1 MEVKT
6 TITVDLARPSA
17 PAIVYAKQLD
27 RLSRYITAKLYANG
41 GAFTPPAGVSFEV
54 RGLKPDGTVVVYSKT
69 EKDAAAVTQSGS
81 TLTIYIAQQALAVPG
96 TVRMELAIKSGTT
109 ATGLETLTTFAWLL
123 QVEESAAAGTPS
135 TNYINPAIASVASAE
150 INAAGHLILTMTTG
164 ATIDAGLAKGADGAA
179 GAKGADGAAGAKG
192 DPGADG
198 TTPTIGSN
206 GNWFLGSTDTGKPS
220 RGEKGADGAPGKG
233 LDILGT
239 YASLDALSAAVT
251 APAQGD
257 IYQVGAAAPYT
268 LYMWDGTA
276 APGAWTSLGE
286 LQGPAGTQGDPGQRG
301 SFWFAG
307 TAISGPIQG
316 SIPFPNSGIELALAG
331 DMYLNTVSSFVYRC
345 VVGGDAE
352 TALWRYVCTIRGERG
367 ATGITGPQGPAGSD
381 AEVTAENVTAALTET
396 PLPVASGGTGAAT
409 AAAARENLGALSNAD
424 GAVTRSKLAQD
435 ALYSPVEYF
444 DGAHALTAAD
454 IGKTLASS
462 GAAENT
468 VTLTT
473 AVSAAMPIGA
483 EVAVFWMA
491 GTSVKLQFTGTMRI
505 VMPGEDVLV
514 NGSLQP
520 SKMFTL
526 VALKKLTTDA
536 ANGDIWTVQ
545 GDVEVVT

>member
-96 TVRMELAIKSGTT
+96 TVRMELAIKSGT
-109 ATGLETLTTFAWLL
+109 AAAGLETLTTFSWLL
-123 QVEESAAAGTPS
+123 QVEESAASGTPS
-135 TNYINPAIASVASAE
+135 TNYINPAIASVASAA

-164 ATIDAGLAKGADGAA
+164 ATIDAGL
-179 GAKGADGAAGAKG
+179 AKGADGAAGAKG

-233 LDILGT
+233 LEILGT

-251 APAQGD
+251 APTQGD

-268 LYMWDGTA
+268 FYMWDGTTP
-276 APGAWTSLGE
+276 PGAWTSLGE
-286 LQGPAGTQGDPGQRG
+286 LQGPEGERGENGQRG

-307 TAISGPIQG
+307 TAISGPFQG
-316 SIPFPNSGIELALAG
+316 DIPFPNSGIELALAG
-331 DMYLNTVSSFVYRC
+331 DMYLNTVSSLVYQC
-345 VVGGDAE
+345 TLGGDAE
-352 TALWRYVCTIRGERG
+352 TALWRVVGTIRGERG
-367 ATGITGPQGPAGSD
+367 PKGNTGAQGPAGSD
-381 AEVTAENVTAALTET
+381 AAVTSENVTAALAEN

-409 AAAARENLGALSNAD
+409 ADEARTNLGALSNAD

-435 ALYSPVEYF
+435 ALYSPIEYF
-444 DGAHALTAAD
+444 DGAHVLSAVD

-462 GAAENT
+462 GADENI

-473 AVSAAMPIGA
+473 DVSAVLPIGT

-505 VMPGEDVLV
+505 VMPGKDVLV
-514 NGSLQP
+514 NGSLKL

-526 VALKKLTTDA
+526 VALKKITTDET
-536 ANGDIWTVQ
+536 NGDLWTVQ

>member
-54 RGLKPDGTVVVYSKT
+54 RGLKPDGTVIVYSKT

-96 TVRMELAIKSGTT
+96 TVRMELAIKSGT
-109 ATGLETLTTFAWLL
+109 AAAGLETLTTFSWLL
-123 QVEESAAAGTPS
+123 QVEESAASGTPS
-135 TNYINPAIASVASAE
+135 TNYINPAIASVASAA

-179 GAKGADGAAGAKG
+179 GA
-192 DPGADG
+192 
-198 TTPTIGSN
+198 
-206 GNWFLGSTDTGKPS
+206 
-220 RGEKGADGAPGKG
+220 DGAPGKG
-233 LDILGT
+233 LEILGT

-251 APAQGD
+251 APTQGD

-276 APGAWTSLGE
+276 APGAWTSLGV
-286 LQGPAGTQGDPGQRG
+286 LQGPAGARGENGQRG

-307 TAISGPIQG
+307 TAISGPFQG
-316 SIPFPNSGIELALAG
+316 NIPFPNSGIELALGG
-331 DMYLNTVSSFVYRC
+331 DMYLNLVSFFVYQC
-345 VVGGDAE
+345 TLGGNAA
-352 TALWRYVCTIRGERG
+352 TALWRWIGTIKGEKGEKGDPG
-367 ATGITGPQGPAGSD
+367 AQGPAGSD
-381 AEVTAENVTAALTET
+381 AEVTAENVTSALAED

-409 AAAARENLGALSNAD
+409 ADAARTNLGALSNAD

-444 DGAHALTAAD
+444 DGAHALSTAD

-462 GAAENT
+462 GAAENI

-473 AVSAAMPIGA
+473 AASAAIPMGT
-483 EVAVFWMA
+483 EVSVFWMA

-505 VMPGEDVLV
+505 VMPGKDVLV
-514 NGSLQP
+514 NGSLKL

-526 VALKKLTTDA
+526 VALKKITIDE
-536 ANGDIWTVQ
+536 ANGDTWTVQ
-545 GDVEVVT
+545 GDVEVVA